1 MPRFVPVNGELS
13 PLQEALSLALCKEF
27 PAYLNSLGLTDADG
41 RALTLDANGRG
52 SFLDF
57 VKKSIIRSANA
68 ELDRLDAGK
77 EDAYVGKKYGMIRRM
92 TENTKTSP
100 AECPA
105 VTMEKGRVTDLD
117 WDAFVRFRTRMKPA
131 PAFDSIENS
140 TPENELFGN
149 AGTQFRHFTEFS
161 AKHDIAGQPTAPA
174 PKEVVKLMNPMNYIG
189 DPKAKA
195 ATHFRIRHG
204 AVDRDTSLAISEMLY
219 IDLRNHGIDAD
230 IAHPWGINHAGDY
243 DLENLF
249 DWIDSLCKNKPD

>member
-1 MPRFVPVNGELS
+1 
-13 PLQEALSLALCKEF
+13 
-27 PAYLNSLGLTDADG
+27 
-41 RALTLDANGRG
+41 
-52 SFLDF
+52 
-57 VKKSIIRSANA
+57 
-68 ELDRLDAGK
+68 
-77 EDAYVGKKYGMIRRM
+77 MIRRM
-92 TENTKTSP
+92 TENTKPSP

-105 VTMEKGRVTDLD
+105 VTMDRGHVTDLD
-117 WDAFVRFRTRMKPA
+117 WDSFVRFRTRMKPA
-131 PAFDSIENS
+131 PAFDSIENN

-161 AKHDIAGQPTAPA
+161 ARHDMTGRPSAPA
-174 PKEVVKLMNPMNYIG
+174 PKEVVRLMNPMNYIG

-195 ATHFRIRHG
+195 AAHFRIRHG

-219 IDLRNHGIDAD
+219 VDLKNHGIDAD